1 MYLYAY
7 FPSATWNPNEE
18 AKIELRLREEETE
31 RRLQLWEQRLAENLL
46 MDEAWKQ
53 RLLCSSPLLSALF
66 TNNNKNQV
74 GQQQMH
80 HSRILRSNFIHF
92 TWDFEIL
99 YTKCIKFKIP
109 DLNFSQ

>member
-46 MDEAWKQ
+46 MDGARGGLETA
-53 RLLCSSPLLSALF
+53 LLL
-66 TNNNKNQV
+66 
-74 GQQQMH
+74 
-80 HSRILRSNFIHF
+80 
-92 TWDFEIL
+92 
-99 YTKCIKFKIP
+99 
-109 DLNFSQ
+109 